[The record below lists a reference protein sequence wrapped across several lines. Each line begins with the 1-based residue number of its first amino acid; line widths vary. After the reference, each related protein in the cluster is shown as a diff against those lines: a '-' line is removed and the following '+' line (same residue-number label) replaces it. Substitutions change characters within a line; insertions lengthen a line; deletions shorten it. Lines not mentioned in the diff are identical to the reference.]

1 MRSALPGL
9 SAPVEA
15 TNAAAVR
22 SAARAATPRWRL
34 AAGSSLAGLL
44 ALSLLSACSGGAS
57 SSAANVITVT
67 NAKCGTGWQHPTP
80 GVQTLQI
87 RNAAS
92 SMIEVSL
99 TNAYNGAVYARV
111 EGIGPGTTRPMPV
124 DVGSGSYAFSCDGS
138 LYGDSAGPV
147 VQVPGHVRGGAGI
160 LPVNTSAM
168 LTVTKEAQTYIID
181 GLANVA
187 RRTTALATEIKAG
200 NLAQARIT
208 WLSAHMAWEEL
219 GSAYGMF
226 GPYDDE
232 IDGTPFGLP
241 LGVNDPG
248 FTGFYRLEYGLWHGQ
263 PASRLTGPA
272 STLNLNVRS
281 LQAAYPGMELTP
293 ALTLSDLA
301 LRTHEVLEN
310 AMQRQ
315 LSGQDDFGSGTTLAT
330 MAAGI
335 AATRAQLAML
345 HPLLV
350 SRYQN
355 LPLLYSSLDRLQ
367 QLVGAEKTSRGWAP
381 VTSLSTGQSEMLDA
395 AAGETVQLLAL
406 VPPLFEAN
414 PNS

>member
-1 MRSALPGL
+1 MRYALPGL
-9 SAPVEA
+9 NAPA
-15 TNAAAVR
+15 DAMNAAAARSVAR
-22 SAARAATPRWRL
+22 SATSRWRL
-34 AAGSSLAGLL
+34 AAGSSIAGLL
-44 ALSLLSACSGGAS
+44 ALSLLSSCSGGAGS
-57 SSAANVITVT
+57 PAPNVITIT
-67 NAKCGTGWQHPTP
+67 NAKCGTGWQHPAP

-87 RNAAS
+87 HNAAS
-92 SMIEVSL
+92 SMVEVSL
-99 TNAYNGAVYARV
+99 TNAYNGAVFARV
-111 EGIGPGTTRPMPV
+111 EGVGPGTTRPMPV
-124 DVGSGSYAFSCDGS
+124 DVGSGSYAFACDGS
-138 LYGDSAGPV
+138 AYGDRTGPV
-147 VQVPGHVRGGAGI
+147 VQVPGHARGGVGI
-160 LPVNTSAM
+160 LPVSTSAM
-168 LTVTKEAQTYIID
+168 LAVTKEAQTYVMD

-187 RRTTALATEIKAG
+187 RQTTALATEIKAG
-200 NLAQARIT
+200 NLAQARVT

-315 LSGQDDFGSGTTLAT
+315 LSGQDNFGSGTTLAT

-335 AATRAQLAML
+335 AATQAQLGML
-345 HPLLV
+345 HPLLA

-355 LPLLYSSLDRLQ
+355 LPQLYSWLGRLQ
-367 QLVGAEKTSRGWAP
+367 RLVQAQKTSHGWTP
-381 VTSLSTGQSEMLDA
+381 VTSLTAGEQEMLNA

-406 VPPLFEAN
+406 IPPLFEAN